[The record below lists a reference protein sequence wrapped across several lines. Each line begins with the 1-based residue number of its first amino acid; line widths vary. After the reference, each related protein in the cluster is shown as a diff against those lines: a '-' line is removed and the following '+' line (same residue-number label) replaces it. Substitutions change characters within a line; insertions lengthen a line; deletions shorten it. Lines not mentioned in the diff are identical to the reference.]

1 MHSLQLL
8 LFFPHHRFG
17 LISYEITGFGA
28 DKFRVH
34 NETGEL
40 FVNNCGPELLG
51 KYYFNFVKKYF
62 FNTIMTIMFFLQ
74 FLVWI
79 MKLVKV
85 ILYFVLQQMEV
96 GSIQLQE

>member
-1 MHSLQLL
+1 MCLEIVGLVHTKYWLVLY
-8 LFFPHHRFG
+8 HYRFG

-51 KYYFNFVKKYF
+51 TKFLIF
-62 FNTIMTIMFFLQ
+62 F
-74 FLVWI
+74 
-79 MKLVKV
+79 KH
-85 ILYFVLQQMEV
+85 
-96 GSIQLQE
+96 

>member
-1 MHSLQLL
+1 MSLEIVGLVHAKYWL
-8 LFFPHHRFG
+8 VLYHHRFG

-51 KYYFNFVKKYF
+51 K
-62 FNTIMTIMFFLQ
+62 
-74 FLVWI
+74 
-79 MKLVKV
+79 
-85 ILYFVLQQMEV
+85 ILL
-96 GSIQLQE
+96 